1 MSFTLSFNGS
11 TVNIIVY
18 TTGLSTAGPST
29 TTSVDVDDQIDDS
42 GLLSPRSR
50 QEWRDH
56 QLACQLARGEDRTS
70 ALKDRHQKER
80 LYPLIDGVRRRTP
93 EKTIDQYFTRRKTS
107 SPPPHPAPS
116 QAKTPAPT
124 APAATAPAPTAP
136 ALTPS
141 QRAGIPNTVPV
152 AGSPNGVPLLPSPPA
167 SAPEYESDYSSG
179 ELFPAKQRR

>member
-29 TTSVDVDDQIDDS
+29 TTSVDVDDQVDDS

-70 ALKDRHQKER
+70 ALKDRHQKGR

-93 EKTIDQYFTRRKTS
+93 EKTIVQYFTRRKTSS

-124 APAATAPAPTAP
+124 APAATAP
-136 ALTPS
+136 
-141 QRAGIPNTVPV
+141 
-152 AGSPNGVPLLPSPPA
+152 PA

>member
-93 EKTIDQYFTRRKTS
+93 EKTIDQYFTVSIRIQFYYHLFLFSVVKPPLLLLT
-107 SPPPHPAPS
+107 PPPLKPRPL
-116 QAKTPAPT
+116 PP
-124 APAATAPAPTAP
+124 P
-136 ALTPS
+136 
-141 QRAGIPNTVPV
+141 
-152 AGSPNGVPLLPSPPA
+152 PLLPPPLPPPPLP
-167 SAPEYESDYSSG
+167 SRLPS
-179 ELFPAKQRR
+179 ELGYPIRYP